1 MTYQSDNQE
10 LIDST
15 KTSNN
20 DKNQA
25 KSQKLAAFL
34 AHGGVASR
42 RRAEE
47 LILNKKVKV
56 NGQVENNVARRVIP
70 GQDVVEYQGKQ
81 ITIQEEKVI
90 LAINKPP
97 GVVSTVNDPDGKPT
111 VMKYIPPQYQDL
123 RLFPVGRLDELSEG
137 LILLTNDGDL
147 AYKLSHPKYQ
157 SPRTYQVNIT
167 GRLSSTEL
175 RRLQSGI
182 PLKDGRTQGA
192 DVIVVDETNSGQIL
206 EITIKEGRH
215 HQIRRMMQ
223 ALNHEVL
230 RLVRLSHGPYELG
243 NLPSGQWRLEKSK

>member
-1 MTYQSDNQE
+1 MSHQTDDQTITDATEVGREVKS
-10 LIDST
+10 
-15 KTSNN
+15 
-20 DKNQA
+20 QA

-47 LILNKKVKV
+47 LILTKKVKV
-56 NGQVENNVARRVIP
+56 NGQIESNVARRIVP
-70 GQDVVEYQGKQ
+70 GQDVVEYQSE
-81 ITIQEEKVI
+81 TVTVQEDKVI
-90 LAINKPP
+90 IAINKPP

-111 VMKYIPPQYQDL
+111 VMKFIPSQYKNL

-157 SPRTYQVNIT
+157 SPRTYLVTIT
-167 GRLSSTEL
+167 GRLSGIEM

-192 DVIVVDETNSGQIL
+192 EVEIIDETNSGQIL

-215 HQIRRMMQ
+215 HQVRRMMQ
-223 ALNHEVL
+223 ALNHKVL
-230 RLVRLSHGPYELG
+230 RLVRISHGPYELG
-243 NLPSGQWRLEKSK
+243 NLESGKWRLEQG